1 MIISEVPTLW
11 HTRLVINLEIRQS
24 NGLYLHFFF
33 QFTSSPKSSLCLQRS
48 YLNKLSGVSTNH
60 DSLQSTECGRR
71 RRGRQRTR
79 WLVGITDSM
88 DMDLVR
94 LQQLVMNRQTWCAVV
109 HGVAK
114 SQTWLSDWT
123 ELNAYLLE
131 TDWINQKLFSSLNYR
146 VMTITQGELK
156 YSDLNMTT
164 HYKF

>member
-1 MIISEVPTLW
+1 M
-11 HTRLVINLEIRQS
+11 INLESRQS

-60 DSLQSTECGRR
+60 DNLQSTECDRR
-71 RRGRQRTR
+71 RRGRQRMR

-114 SQTWLSDWT
+114 SQTLLSD
-123 ELNAYLLE
+123 
-131 TDWINQKLFSSLNYR
+131 
-146 VMTITQGELK
+146 
-156 YSDLNMTT
+156 
-164 HYKF
+164 